1 VKTETEV
8 RTALRDWI
16 VRTSG
21 KVHPADVANDTPILE
36 RRIVKSLDIMDL
48 ILFLEELRGAPIDVE
63 KLKPGVFRD
72 IDAIWKNFFGPP
84 SQPS

>member
-1 VKTETEV
+1 MKTESEV
-8 RTALRDWI
+8 RTALRAW
-16 VRTSG
+16 VVKTNG
-21 KVHPADVANDTPILE
+21 KVTATDVADDTPILE

-63 KLKPGVFRD
+63 KLQPGVFRN

-84 SQPS
+84 G

>member
-1 VKTETEV
+1 VKTEIEV

-16 VRTSG
+16 VKTSG
-21 KVHPADVANDTPILE
+21 KVQPADVADDTPILE
-36 RRIVKSLDIMDL
+36 RRIVKSLDVMDL

-72 IDAIWKNFFGPP
+72 IDAIWQNFFAPP
-84 SQPS
+84 SPRS

>member
-1 VKTETEV
+1 LKTESEV
-8 RTALRDWI
+8 RTALRAW
-16 VRTSG
+16 VVKTNG
-21 KVHPADVANDTPILE
+21 KVTATDVADDTPILE

-63 KLKPGVFRD
+63 KLRPGVFRD

-84 SQPS
+84 G

>member
-1 VKTETEV
+1 MKTETEV

-21 KVHPADVANDTPILE
+21 KVQPSDIADDTPILE

-48 ILFLEELRGAPIDVE
+48 ILFLEELRAAPIDVE
-63 KLKPGVFRD
+63 KLQPGVFRS
-72 IDAIWKNFFGPP
+72 IDAIWTNFFEAA
-84 SQPS
+84 

>member
-1 VKTETEV
+1 MKTQVEIRKT
-8 RTALRDWI
+8 LRDWV
-16 VRTSG
+16 VRTNG
-21 KVHPADVANDTPILE
+21 KITAAEVLDDTPILE

-63 KLKPGVFRD
+63 KLRPGVFRD

-84 SQPS
+84 G